1 MKKFDDVAQGDQGQ
15 GGMVTEHL
23 RTPRVGHVTDH
34 VAGNTVEAL
43 GTWVTTFIPTLG
55 RLAWVMTS
63 VSVNSPTWFRGGVTR
78 PNYPA

>member
-15 GGMVTEHL
+15 GGVVTEHL
-23 RTPRVGHVTDH
+23 RTPGVGHVTDH

-43 GTWVTTFIPTLG
+43 GTLVTTFIPTLG
-55 RLAWVMTS
+55 RLAWVMTN
-63 VSVNSPTWFRGGVTR
+63 VSVNSLTWFRGSVTR